1 MVFSQILRSCR
12 YNPRRI
18 KKADKDFSKRLYFK
32 DIKFRVK
39 TRDIHAI
46 EKKKKIGISV
56 FGYENKVEYPIYVLK
71 NVVKINMLIYY

>member
-46 EKKKKIGISV
+46 EKKKRLALAFLVMKT
-56 FGYENKVEYPIYVLK
+56 K
-71 NVVKINMLIYY
+71 